1 MAALDTPLP
10 GGVGAWLLAA
20 RPATLTASLA
30 PVAVGTAVAAAE
42 GAARAIPALA
52 ALAAALLIQIGTNFA
67 NDAFDF
73 ERGADSDERT
83 GPRRAAQA
91 GLLSP
96 AALRVATLAAFAAA
110 ALIGLYLIARGG
122 WPIALFGLLG
132 LLAGYAYTGGPA
144 PLGYRGFGDP
154 LVFLFFGVFAV
165 WGTHRVQTLG
175 PSDLALAAAVPI
187 GLLATAL
194 IAVNNLRD
202 IETDRRANKRTLAVR
217 LGPSGARRY
226 YALLLAGS
234 YLALP
239 GLWWLGAPPACGW
252 LPLLTAP
259 MAWRLSRKVR
269 VKEGGAFNG
278 ALNGV
283 LVGTARLQLGFVALR
298 AGGFIL

>member
-1 MAALDTPLP
+1 MATLDAPLP
-10 GGVGAWLLAA
+10 GGAGAWLLAA

-30 PVAVGTAVAAAE
+30 PVAVGTAVAAAAGE
-42 GAARAIPALA
+42 ARAIPALA
-52 ALAAALLIQIGTNFA
+52 ALAAALLIQVGANFA

-73 ERGADSDERT
+73 EQGADTGERT
-83 GPRRAAQA
+83 GPLRAAQA

-96 AALRVATLAAFAAA
+96 GALRAATLAAFAAA

-122 WPIALFGLLG
+122 WPIALLGLLG

-144 PLGYRGFGDP
+144 PLGYRGLGDP

-175 PSDLALAAAVPI
+175 PSDLALAASVPI

-202 IETDRRANKRTLAVR
+202 IASDRSANKRTLAVR
-217 LGPSGARRY
+217 LGASGARRY

-239 GLWWLGAPPACGW
+239 GLWWLGAPPACVW

-259 MAWRLSRKVR
+259 MAWHLSGKAR
-269 VKEGGAFNG
+269 VERGQE
-278 ALNGV
+278 LNRV
-283 LVGTARLQLGFVALR
+283 LRGTARLQLGFGALL
-298 AGGFIL
+298 ACGFLL

>member
-1 MAALDTPLP
+1 VPGAAS
-10 GGVGAWLLAA
+10 AWLLAA

-42 GAARAIPALA
+42 GEARAVPALA

-67 NDAFDF
+67 NDALDF
-73 ERGADSDERT
+73 ERGADTCERV

-96 AALRVATLAAFAAA
+96 AALRAAMLAAFASA

-132 LLAGYAYTGGPA
+132 LLAGYAYTGGPV
-144 PLGYRGFGDP
+144 PLGYRGLGDP

-175 PSDLALAAAVPI
+175 SSDLALAASVPI

-202 IETDRRANKRTLAVR
+202 IETDGRASKRTLAVR
-217 LGPSGARRY
+217 LGASRARQY
-226 YALLLAGS
+226 YGLLLAAS
-234 YLALP
+234 YAALP
-239 GLWWLGAPPACGW
+239 ALSWLGAPPACAW

-259 MAWRLSRKVR
+259 IAWRLWRRVR
-269 VKEGGAFNG
+269 TDRGT
-278 ALNGV
+278 ALNRA
-283 LVGTARLQLGFVALR
+283 LAGTARLELGFAALM
-298 AGGFIL
+298 AGGLIL

>member
-1 MAALDTPLP
+1 VATLDARSLSR
-10 GGVGAWLLAA
+10 GGAGAWLLAA
-20 RPATLTASLA
+20 RPATLTASLT
-30 PVAVGTAVAAAE
+30 PVLVGTAVAASQGE
-42 GAARAIPALA
+42 ARLLPALT
-52 ALAAALLIQIGTNFA
+52 ALVAALLIQVGTNFA

-73 ERGADSDERT
+73 EQGADTAERY
-83 GPRRAAQA
+83 GPLRAAQA

-96 AALRVATLAAFAAA
+96 AALRAATLVVFAAA

-122 WPIALFGLLG
+122 WPIAALGLLG
-132 LLAGYAYTGGPA
+132 LLAGYAYTGGPLR
-144 PLGYRGFGDP
+144 LGYHGLGDP

-175 PSDLALAAAVPI
+175 PAGLALAASIPI

-202 IETDRRANKRTLAVR
+202 IDTDRRADKRTLAVR
-217 LGPSGARRY
+217 LGSIGARRY

-239 GLWWLGAPPACGW
+239 GLWWMGAPSASFW

-259 MAWRLSRKVR
+259 MAWRLWRKVR
-269 VKEGGAFNG
+269 VGEGA
-278 ALNGV
+278 ALNLV
-283 LVGTARLQLGFVALR
+283 LAGTARLELVFGALM
-298 AGGFIL
+298 AGGLLL

>member
-1 MAALDTPLP
+1 VATVDAVRPVP

-20 RPATLTASLA
+20 RPRTLAAALA

-42 GAARAIPALA
+42 GEARALPALA
-52 ALAAALLIQIGTNFA
+52 ALAAALLIQVGTNFA

-73 ERGADSDERT
+73 ERGADTSERA
-83 GPRRAAQA
+83 GPLRAAQA
-91 GLLSP
+91 GLISP
-96 AALRVATLAAFAAA
+96 AALRAATLATFAAA

-122 WPIALFGLLG
+122 WPIAVFGLLA
-132 LLAGYAYTGGPA
+132 LLAGYAYTGGPV

-239 GLWWLGAPPACGW
+239 GLWWLGAPAACAW
-252 LPLLTAP
+252 LPLLAAP
-259 MAWRLSRKVR
+259 LAWRLWRKVR
-269 VKEGGAFNG
+269 VEEGA
-278 ALNGV
+278 ALNEV
-283 LVGTARLQLGFVALR
+283 LVGTARLQLVFAALL

>member
-1 MAALDTPLP
+1 VAALDAPVP
-10 GGVGAWLLAA
+10 GGAGAWLLAA

-42 GAARAIPALA
+42 GEARIIPALA
-52 ALAAALLIQIGTNFA
+52 ALCAALLIQVGTNFA

-73 ERGADSDERT
+73 EQGADTEERD
-83 GPRRAAQA
+83 GPLRAAQA

-96 AALRVATLAAFAAA
+96 AALRAATFAAFAAA
-110 ALIGLYLIARGG
+110 ALIGIYLIACGG
-122 WPIALFGLLG
+122 WPIAALGLLG
-132 LLAGYAYTGGPA
+132 LLAGYAYTGGPV
-144 PLGYRGFGDP
+144 PLGYRGLGDP

-175 PSDLALAAAVPI
+175 PSELALVASIPI

-202 IETDRRANKRTLAVR
+202 LETDRSANKRTLAVR

-226 YALLLAGS
+226 YALLLVGS

-239 GLWWLGAPPACGW
+239 GLWWLGAPSSCVW
-252 LPLLTAP
+252 LPLLTTP
-259 MAWRLSRKVR
+259 LAWRLWRKVR
-269 VKEGGAFNG
+269 VEEGA
-278 ALNGV
+278 ALNLV
-283 LVGTARLQLGFVALR
+283 LAGTARLQLGFGALM
-298 AGGFIL
+298 AGGFVL

>member
-1 MAALDTPLP
+1 MATLDAPVP
-10 GGVGAWLLAA
+10 GGAGAWLLAA
-20 RPATLTASLA
+20 RPATLTAALA
-30 PVAVGTAVAAAE
+30 PVAVGTAVAAGVGE
-42 GAARAIPALA
+42 ARAIPALA
-52 ALAAALLIQIGTNFA
+52 ALGAALLIQVGTNFA

-73 ERGADSDERT
+73 EQGADTEERA
-83 GPRRAAQA
+83 GPLRAAQS

-96 AALRVATLAAFAAA
+96 EALRAATLAAFAAA

-132 LLAGYAYTGGPA
+132 LLAGYAYTGGPI
-144 PLGYRGFGDP
+144 PLGYRGLGDP

-175 PSDLALAAAVPI
+175 PSDLALAASVPI

-202 IETDRRANKRTLAVR
+202 IETDRSANKRTLAVR

-226 YALLLAGS
+226 YTLLLAGS
-234 YLALP
+234 YFVLP
-239 GLWWLGAPPACGW
+239 VLWWLGAPPACVW

-259 MAWRLSRKVR
+259 MAWHLSREVR
-269 VKEGGAFNG
+269 AEEGP
-278 ALNGV
+278 ALNRV
-283 LVGTARLQLGFVALR
+283 LVGTARLQLGFGALL
-298 AGGFIL
+298 AGGFVL

>member
-1 MAALDTPLP
+1 
-10 GGVGAWLLAA
+10 VGAWLLAA
-20 RPATLTASLA
+20 RPATLTAALA
-30 PVAVGTAVAAAE
+30 PVAVGTAVAAAAGE
-42 GAARAIPALA
+42 ARAIPALA
-52 ALAAALLIQIGTNFA
+52 ALGAALLIQVGTNFA

-73 ERGADSDERT
+73 ELGADTAERA
-83 GPRRAAQA
+83 GPVRAAQA

-96 AALRVATLAAFAAA
+96 GALRAATLAAFAAA
-110 ALIGLYLIARGG
+110 ALIGLYLFTRGG

-144 PLGYRGFGDP
+144 PLGYRGLGDP

-175 PSDLALAAAVPI
+175 PSDLALAASVPI

-202 IETDRRANKRTLAVR
+202 IASDRGANKRTLAVR
-217 LGPSGARRY
+217 LGSSGARRY

-239 GLWWLGAPPACGW
+239 GLWWLGGPSACVW

-259 MAWRLSRKVR
+259 MAWRLSGKAR
-269 VKEGGAFNG
+269 VEEGA

-283 LVGTARLQLGFVALR
+283 LVGTARLQLAFGALL
-298 AGGFIL
+298 AAGFIL